1 MSQGKPIFRQ
11 TTIRRAFDAASRSPV
26 PVERIVANRDGSV
39 SFVLAN
45 STKTDTDP
53 VTITKSELKELI

>member
-1 MSQGKPIFRQ
+1 MRLAGRPFLWS
-11 TTIRRAFDAASRSPV
+11 AL
-26 PVERIVANRDGSV
+26 ANRDGSV

-53 VTITKSELKELI
+53 VTITEAELKELI